1 MTAILLFILLV
12 IIAVVAIIII
22 NQNKTELGS
31 RAEDILLEQARVAE
45 LKAELE
51 QVGIQER
58 EGLATLRLEMQILEK
73 ENAKNVITLEKE
85 LIASGLK
92 GKDAE
97 DALRKELE
105 ETRLAE
111 QGKVAAIQLQLDKTK
126 TQEQAKVKS
135 IQSELNKSQAR
146 IGLMEANVEKL
157 KNKPVAEIADLKK
170 KLSEAMVS
178 TRDAQEKANAQAS
191 LVKAEKSESA
201 KQLKVIQAELN
212 TLKEAEADKR
222 KTLNTRLGVS
232 TDTIEDLEDE
242 IAYLKNQAAVN
253 KSPDIEK
260 RKISIQSGEDRA
272 DAMDSQDIVENDEKK
287 NSGNTPRSSS
297 GRVITKGPK
306 SLEMSSAMREK
317 LQTARYKAENN
328 EKNND
333 LKKGIGD
340 ARHTGPRPS
349 IDLEKLGPP
358 SNMMRP
364 AVCRD
369 IPGSAVDSCG
379 RPSKLLG
386 AAEIAAQMFKR
397 RKAEVD
403 KIAAEKAAAAKKVAD
418 EKAAAAKKVADK
430 AAAVKKVADEKA
442 AKAKAAAEKAA
453 AKKAAA
459 EKAAADKIAAE
470 KAAAQKRA
478 DTRAKAAAEKAA
490 AEKAKADRVAAA
502 AKTEADRKAAIAA
515 AAKKISDEKAAQA
528 ARDAAQAA
536 RDAAAKKKAADEE
549 AARVKYRSNSGS
561 GVVFYSGMTNVKLN
575 AYISDVGSAGPSR
588 LGGQFFPMMHRST
601 TERDYRKARN
611 IVVR

>member
-1 MTAILLFILLV
+1 MTTILLFILLV
-12 IIAVVAIIII
+12 IIAVVAMVIV
-22 NQNKTELGS
+22 NQNKAELGS

-73 ENAKNVITLEKE
+73 ENAKNVLTLEKE

-111 QGKVAAIQLQLDKTK
+111 QDKVAAIQLQLDKTK
-126 TQEQAKVKS
+126 TQEQNKVKS
-135 IQSELNKSQAR
+135 IQFELDKSQAR
-146 IGLMEANVEKL
+146 IGLMEANVKKL

-297 GRVITKGPK
+297 GRVITKGRESMGISPVMK
-306 SLEMSSAMREK
+306 EK
-317 LQTARYKAENN
+317 LRAARYKAENN
-328 EKNND
+328 EKNNE
-333 LKKGIGD
+333 LRKGIGD
-340 ARHTGPRPS
+340 ARHKGPIPS
-349 IDLEKLGPP
+349 IYLEKLGPP

-369 IPGSAVDSCG
+369 IPGSNVDSCG
-379 RPSKLLG
+379 RPSKLFEIEKATKAKATEEAAQKKADARKKK
-386 AAEIAAQMFKR
+386 AAEAAAQKKAAEKKAAEEAAQKKADARKKILAIAAAVKKALADR
-397 RKAEVD
+397 EAAEAKAAAEKAEA
-403 KIAAEKAAAAKKVAD
+403 KRIAAEKAAA
-418 EKAAAAKKVADK
+418 
-430 AAAVKKVADEKA
+430 
-442 AKAKAAAEKAA
+442 
-453 AKKAAA
+453 
-459 EKAAADKIAAE
+459 
-470 KAAAQKRA
+470 
-478 DTRAKAAAEKAA
+478 
-490 AEKAKADRVAAA
+490 
-502 AKTEADRKAAIAA
+502 
-515 AAKKISDEKAAQA
+515 
-528 ARDAAQAA
+528 
-536 RDAAAKKKAADEE
+536 EE
-549 AARVKYRSNSGS
+549 AARIKYMSNSGS
-561 GVVFYSGMTNVKLN
+561 GSSYATYTNVKLN
-575 AYISDVGSAGPSR
+575 ATIAEIGAAGPSQ
-588 LGGQFFPMMHRST
+588 LGGQFFAMMGRST